1 MGKKSPAPPP
11 APDYAGAAQQQGIAN
26 LEAARLTARLSNP
39 NVITPLGG
47 QRVTYGRPQF
57 NRAAYDAA
65 MADWRSRQPQ
75 TPTAAAPQTVGIGG
89 GAMQPGGGSQRME
102 MGGGMYGGGVDL
114 GVSPEPMAS
123 KTDGMPAARR
133 EALEMGDDRAYTQ
146 GGRTDFTTL
155 PTGAQVPTAML
166 IGGGRFDASGMGPG
180 AARFQNYGGG
190 EYMGDV
196 MPTRE
201 MFTEMVDLDTP
212 TIEQYLTPEAEATLK
227 AQQRVERALSGLGEK
242 AIENVQKVYGT
253 DFTPQGLPAQ
263 QFQFGGYGN
272 LPTLPELQGQARADV
287 SALPVNFGPTAGQ
300 YGFAGGGPA
309 GVQFGGLD
317 TSGLAPVQTGV
328 GQFGTAQGGPA
339 AGTLQGLNLSGVGG
353 AQVNVTPGQFGM
365 AQGGPSGISA
375 SSFDAS
381 GLGMAGGGPG
391 GGAFGAAQGGV
402 GAPSL
407 RGQYDLTGVGD
418 VARAPGAAAAMQS
431 GPTAPTLQGQLDTSR
446 LAAMPVNA
454 GMTAQQAIMSR
465 LDPQLQRQR
474 AQLETQLANQG
485 LVRGGEAYGAA
496 ITEQQQQENDLRT
509 QAALQG
515 LSLDMAA
522 RQQGLGEAQAL
533 GGFANQAALAGFGAG
548 QQATAAQNAAAQQN
562 FQNELAR
569 QAAANQAQQQAFGQ
583 RAQAGQFGNEAQLAA
598 FQEAMQ
604 NQAAGNQ
611 AIGQNFGQAQAAQAM
626 ANQAQ
631 AQNFQQRMA
640 AGEFG
645 RQGQLMAFQ
654 TGQQAQQAQ
663 NAAMAQ
669 NFGQAMAV
677 DEAARAAQAQR
688 FGQAVTGT
696 QVGAALAGQ
705 QFEMGQQAQQAQ
717 NAAIAQNAQIALQ
730 SGQFANAAQAQQFA
744 QRLAAG
750 EFGRDAQMASFQ
762 TGQAAQ
768 EAVNRAIAQNFQ
780 QGIGAAGAYNTAA
793 AQQFGQ
799 NMDIAGL
806 YNATIAQNQQAAL
819 QQAQAQAALQ
829 AQGFNQAQAAANF
842 QNAQRQAALQEQLAL
857 RALPLNE
864 VAAIMGGAQVQM
876 PQFQAY
882 QGAEVGAAPI
892 FGATQAAGNFA
903 QQNYQNQIAR
913 QNAQMGL
920 YGSVLGGLG
929 GGIGQAGSVSK
940 FFG

>member
-65 MADWRSRQPQ
+65 MANYRARNPQ
-75 TPTAAAPQTVGIGG
+75 APATGAPQGAPSTVGVGG
-89 GAMQPGGGSQRME
+89 GAAMPTTGGGGVQMG
-102 MGGGMYGGGVDL
+102 GGGMYGGGVDL
-114 GVSPEPMAS
+114 GVTQEPMAL
-123 KTDGMPAARR
+123 KADGMPAARR
-133 EALEMGDDRAYTQ
+133 EALGMGDDFAYTQ
-146 GGRTDFTTL
+146 GGRANFTTL

-180 AARFQNYGGG
+180 QTQRFNQGYGGG

-227 AQQRVERALSGLGEK
+227 AQQRVELALSGLGEK
-242 AIENVQKVYGT
+242 AIENVQKIYGT
-253 DFTPQGLPAQ
+253 DFTPQGLPEQ
-263 QFQFGGYGN
+263 QFNFGGYGN
-272 LPTLPELQGQARADV
+272 LPTLPELQGRARSDV
-287 SALPVNFGPTAGQ
+287 PALPVNFGPTAGQ
-300 YGFAGGGPA
+300 YGMAAGGPQGLNL
-309 GVQFGGLD
+309 QGLD
-317 TSGLAPVQTGV
+317 TSGISGVQTGA

-339 AGTLQGLNLSGVGG
+339 A
-353 AQVNVTPGQFGM
+353 
-365 AQGGPSGISA
+365 
-375 SSFDAS
+375 
-381 GLGMAGGGPG
+381 
-391 GGAFGAAQGGV
+391 
-402 GAPSL
+402 
-407 RGQYDLTGVGD
+407 
-418 VARAPGAAAAMQS
+418 
-431 GPTAPTLQGQLDTSR
+431 PTLQGQLDTSS

-485 LVRGGEAYGAA
+485 LVRGGEAFNAA
-496 ITEQQQQENDLRT
+496 IAEQQQQENDLRT

-515 LSLDMAA
+515 ISLDMAA

-548 QQATAAQNAAAQQN
+548 QQAT
-562 FQNELAR
+562 
-569 QAAANQAQQQAFGQ
+569 G
-583 RAQAGQFGNEAQLAA
+583 
-598 FQEAMQ
+598 
-604 NQAAGNQ
+604 
-611 AIGQNFGQAQAAQAM
+611 
-626 ANQAQ
+626 
-631 AQNFQQRMA
+631 
-640 AGEFG
+640 
-645 RQGQLMAFQ
+645 
-654 TGQQAQQAQ
+654 
-663 NAAMAQ
+663 
-669 NFGQAMAV
+669 
-677 DEAARAAQAQR
+677 
-688 FGQAVTGT
+688 
-696 QVGAALAGQ
+696 
-705 QFEMGQQAQQAQ
+705 AQ
-717 NAAIAQNAQIALQ
+717 NAAIAQNAQLALQ
-730 SGQFANAAQAQQFA
+730 SGQFANQAQAQQFA

-780 QGIGAAGAYNTAA
+780 QGLGAAGAYNAA
-793 AQQFGQ
+793 AGQQFGQ
-799 NMDIAGL
+799 EMDIAGL
-806 YNATIAQNQQAAL
+806 YNASLAQNQQAAL

-903 QQNYQNQIAR
+903 QQNYGNQVSAY
-913 QNAQMGL
+913 NAKMGM
-920 YGSVLGGLG
+920 YGQLGGAIGAAAG
-929 GGIGQAGSVSK
+929 GPAGLSGFFTGSDRRLKSNIVRVATHPLGIGVYEYDIAGKRQRGVMADEVEKVMPEAVVTRSDGIKMVNY
-940 FFG
+940 GMLQ

>member
-65 MADWRSRQPQ
+65 MANYNARQAQKPSAPA
-75 TPTAAAPQTVGIGG
+75 TGAPQGAPSTVGVGG
-89 GAMQPGGGSQRME
+89 GAAMPTTGGGGVQMG
-102 MGGGMYGGGVDL
+102 GGGMYGGGVDL
-114 GVSPEPMAS
+114 GVTPEPTAS
-123 KTDGMPAARR
+123 KADGMPAARR
-133 EALEMGDDRAYTQ
+133 EALGMGDDFAYTQ
-146 GGRTDFTTL
+146 GGRADFTTL

-180 AARFQNYGGG
+180 QTQRFNQGYGGG
-190 EYMGDV
+190 EYLGDV

-212 TIEQYLTPEAEATLK
+212 TIEQYLTPEAQATLE
-227 AQQRVERALSGLGEK
+227 AQQRVERALSGLGEQ
-242 AIENVQKVYGT
+242 AIGRVQNVYGT

-272 LPTLPELQGQARADV
+272 LPTVPELQGRARSDV

-300 YGFAGGGPA
+300 YGMAAGGPQGLNL
-309 GVQFGGLD
+309 QGLD
-317 TSGLAPVQTGV
+317 TSGISGVQTGA

-339 AGTLQGLNLSGVGG
+339 A
-353 AQVNVTPGQFGM
+353 
-365 AQGGPSGISA
+365 
-375 SSFDAS
+375 
-381 GLGMAGGGPG
+381 
-391 GGAFGAAQGGV
+391 
-402 GAPSL
+402 
-407 RGQYDLTGVGD
+407 
-418 VARAPGAAAAMQS
+418 
-431 GPTAPTLQGQLDTSR
+431 PTLQGQLDISQ
-446 LAAMPVNA
+446 LAAMPVGA

-485 LVRGGEAYGAA
+485 LVRGGEAFNAA
-496 ITEQQQQENDLRT
+496 IAEQQQQENDLRT

-515 LSLDMAA
+515 ISLDMAA

-548 QQATAAQNAAAQQN
+548 QQAT
-562 FQNELAR
+562 
-569 QAAANQAQQQAFGQ
+569 G
-583 RAQAGQFGNEAQLAA
+583 
-598 FQEAMQ
+598 
-604 NQAAGNQ
+604 
-611 AIGQNFGQAQAAQAM
+611 
-626 ANQAQ
+626 
-631 AQNFQQRMA
+631 
-640 AGEFG
+640 
-645 RQGQLMAFQ
+645 
-654 TGQQAQQAQ
+654 
-663 NAAMAQ
+663 
-669 NFGQAMAV
+669 
-677 DEAARAAQAQR
+677 
-688 FGQAVTGT
+688 
-696 QVGAALAGQ
+696 
-705 QFEMGQQAQQAQ
+705 AQ
-717 NAAIAQNAQIALQ
+717 NAAIAQNAQLALQ
-730 SGQFANAAQAQQFA
+730 SGQFANQAQAQQFA

-780 QGIGAAGAYNTAA
+780 QGLGAAGAYNAA
-793 AQQFGQ
+793 AGQQFGQ
-799 NMDIAGL
+799 EMDIAGL
-806 YNATIAQNQQAAL
+806 YNASLAQNQQSAL

>member
-1 MGKKSPAPPP
+1 MGKKSPKPPP

-65 MADWRSRQPQ
+65 MANYRARNPQ
-75 TPTAAAPQTVGIGG
+75 APATGAPQGAPSTVGVGG
-89 GAMQPGGGSQRME
+89 GAAMPTTGGGGVQMG
-102 MGGGMYGGGVDL
+102 GGGMYGGGVDL
-114 GVSPEPMAS
+114 GVTQEPMAS
-123 KTDGMPAARR
+123 KADGMPAARR
-133 EALEMGDDRAYTQ
+133 EALGMGDDFAYTQ
-146 GGRTDFTTL
+146 GGRANFTTL

-180 AARFQNYGGG
+180 QTQRFNQGYGGG

-212 TIEQYLTPEAEATLK
+212 TIEQYLTPEAQATLE
-227 AQQRVERALSGLGEK
+227 AQQRVERALSGLGEQ
-242 AIENVQKVYGT
+242 AIGRVQNVYGT

-272 LPTLPELQGQARADV
+272 LPTLPELQGRARSDV

-300 YGFAGGGPA
+300 YGMAGGGPA
-309 GVQFGGLD
+309 SVQFGGLD

-339 AGTLQGLNLSGVGG
+339 
-353 AQVNVTPGQFGM
+353 
-365 AQGGPSGISA
+365 GIGA

-381 GLGMAGGGPG
+381 GLGMAAGGPS

-418 VARAPGAAAAMQS
+418 VARAPGAAAMAQG
-431 GPTAPTLQGQLDTSR
+431 GPMAPGLQGQLDTSQ
-446 LAAMPVNA
+446 LAAMPINA

-515 LSLDMAA
+515 ISLDMAA
-522 RQQGLGEAQAL
+522 RQQGLGEAQTL

-598 FQEAMQ
+598 FQAAMQ
-604 NQAAGNQ
+604 NQAAANQ

-631 AQNFQQRMA
+631 QQNFQQRMA

-663 NAAMAQ
+663 NAA
-669 NFGQAMAV
+669 
-677 DEAARAAQAQR
+677 
-688 FGQAVTGT
+688 
-696 QVGAALAGQ
+696 
-705 QFEMGQQAQQAQ
+705 
-717 NAAIAQNAQIALQ
+717 IAQNAQIALQ
-730 SGQFANAAQAQQFA
+730 SGQFANQAQAQQFA

-780 QGIGAAGAYNTAA
+780 QGLGAAGAYNAA
-793 AQQFGQ
+793 AGQQFGQ
-799 NMDIAGL
+799 EMDIAGL
-806 YNATIAQNQQAAL
+806 YNASLAQNQQAAL

-892 FGATQAAGNFA
+892 FGAQQAAGNFA

>member
-65 MADWRSRQPQ
+65 MANYNARQAQKPSAPA
-75 TPTAAAPQTVGIGG
+75 TGAPQGAPSTVGVGGDAAMPTTGG
-89 GAMQPGGGSQRME
+89 GGVQMG
-102 MGGGMYGGGVDL
+102 GGGMYGGGVDL
-114 GVSPEPMAS
+114 GVTPEPMAS
-123 KTDGMPAARR
+123 KADGMPAARR
-133 EALEMGDDRAYTQ
+133 EALGISDDRAYTQ
-146 GGRTDFTTL
+146 GGQTDFTTL

-166 IGGGRFDASGMGPG
+166 IGGGRFDASSMGPG
-180 AARFQNYGGG
+180 QTQRFNQGYGGG
-190 EYMGDV
+190 EYLGDV

-212 TIEQYLTPEAEATLK
+212 TIEQYLTPEAQATLE
-227 AQQRVERALSGLGEK
+227 AQQRVERALSGLGET
-242 AIENVQKVYGT
+242 AIGRVQNVYGT

-272 LPTLPELQGQARADV
+272 LPTLPELQGRARSDV

-300 YGFAGGGPA
+300 YGMAAGGPQGLNL
-309 GVQFGGLD
+309 QGLD
-317 TSGLAPVQTGV
+317 TSGISGVQTGA

-339 AGTLQGLNLSGVGG
+339 A
-353 AQVNVTPGQFGM
+353 
-365 AQGGPSGISA
+365 
-375 SSFDAS
+375 
-381 GLGMAGGGPG
+381 
-391 GGAFGAAQGGV
+391 
-402 GAPSL
+402 
-407 RGQYDLTGVGD
+407 
-418 VARAPGAAAAMQS
+418 
-431 GPTAPTLQGQLDTSR
+431 PTLQGQLDTSQ
-446 LAAMPVNA
+446 LAAMPIGA

-485 LVRGGEAYGAA
+485 LVRGGEAFNAA
-496 ITEQQQQENDLRT
+496 IAEQQQQENDLRT

-515 LSLDMAA
+515 ISLDMAA

-548 QQATAAQNAAAQQN
+548 QQAT
-562 FQNELAR
+562 
-569 QAAANQAQQQAFGQ
+569 G
-583 RAQAGQFGNEAQLAA
+583 
-598 FQEAMQ
+598 
-604 NQAAGNQ
+604 
-611 AIGQNFGQAQAAQAM
+611 
-626 ANQAQ
+626 
-631 AQNFQQRMA
+631 
-640 AGEFG
+640 
-645 RQGQLMAFQ
+645 
-654 TGQQAQQAQ
+654 
-663 NAAMAQ
+663 
-669 NFGQAMAV
+669 
-677 DEAARAAQAQR
+677 
-688 FGQAVTGT
+688 
-696 QVGAALAGQ
+696 
-705 QFEMGQQAQQAQ
+705 AQ
-717 NAAIAQNAQIALQ
+717 NAAIAQNAQLALQ
-730 SGQFANAAQAQQFA
+730 SGQFANQAQAQQFA

-780 QGIGAAGAYNTAA
+780 QGLGAAGAYNAA
-793 AQQFGQ
+793 AGQQFGQ
-799 NMDIAGL
+799 EMDIAGL
-806 YNATIAQNQQAAL
+806 YNASLAQNQQAAL

-829 AQGFNQAQAAANF
+829 AQGFNQAQAAASF

-903 QQNYQNQIAR
+903 QQNYANQTAAY
-913 QNAQMGL
+913 NAKMGM
-920 YGSVLGGLG
+920 YGQLGGALGAAAG
-929 GGIGQAGSVSK
+929 GG
-940 FFG
+940 FFGKPFG

>member
-1 MGKKSPAPPP
+1 MGKKSPKPPP

-65 MADWRSRQPQ
+65 MANYRARNPQ
-75 TPTAAAPQTVGIGG
+75 APATGAPQGAPSTVGVGG
-89 GAMQPGGGSQRME
+89 GAAMPTTGGGGVQMG
-102 MGGGMYGGGVDL
+102 GGGMYGGGVDL
-114 GVSPEPMAS
+114 GVTQEPMAS
-123 KTDGMPAARR
+123 KADGMPAARR
-133 EALEMGDDRAYTQ
+133 EALGMGDDLAYTQ
-146 GGRTDFTTL
+146 GGRADFTTL

-180 AARFQNYGGG
+180 QTQRFNQGYGGG
-190 EYMGDV
+190 EYLGDV

-212 TIEQYLTPEAEATLK
+212 TIEQYLTPEAQATLE
-227 AQQRVERALSGLGEK
+227 AQQRVERALSGLGEQ
-242 AIENVQKVYGT
+242 AIGRVQNVYGT

-272 LPTLPELQGQARADV
+272 LPTAPELQGRARSDV

-300 YGFAGGGPA
+300 YGMAAGGPQGLNL
-309 GVQFGGLD
+309 QGLD
-317 TSGLAPVQTGV
+317 TSGISGVQTGA

-339 AGTLQGLNLSGVGG
+339 A
-353 AQVNVTPGQFGM
+353 
-365 AQGGPSGISA
+365 
-375 SSFDAS
+375 
-381 GLGMAGGGPG
+381 
-391 GGAFGAAQGGV
+391 
-402 GAPSL
+402 
-407 RGQYDLTGVGD
+407 
-418 VARAPGAAAAMQS
+418 
-431 GPTAPTLQGQLDTSR
+431 PTLQGQLDTSQ

-485 LVRGGEAYGAA
+485 LVRGGEAFNAA
-496 ITEQQQQENDLRT
+496 IAEQQQQENDLRT

-515 LSLDMAA
+515 ISLDMAA

-548 QQATAAQNAAAQQN
+548 QQAT
-562 FQNELAR
+562 
-569 QAAANQAQQQAFGQ
+569 G
-583 RAQAGQFGNEAQLAA
+583 
-598 FQEAMQ
+598 
-604 NQAAGNQ
+604 
-611 AIGQNFGQAQAAQAM
+611 
-626 ANQAQ
+626 
-631 AQNFQQRMA
+631 
-640 AGEFG
+640 
-645 RQGQLMAFQ
+645 
-654 TGQQAQQAQ
+654 
-663 NAAMAQ
+663 
-669 NFGQAMAV
+669 
-677 DEAARAAQAQR
+677 
-688 FGQAVTGT
+688 
-696 QVGAALAGQ
+696 
-705 QFEMGQQAQQAQ
+705 AQ
-717 NAAIAQNAQIALQ
+717 NAAIAQNAQLALQ
-730 SGQFANAAQAQQFA
+730 SGQFANQAQAQQFA

-780 QGIGAAGAYNTAA
+780 QGLGAAGAYNAA
-793 AQQFGQ
+793 AGQQFGQ
-799 NMDIAGL
+799 EMDIAGL
-806 YNATIAQNQQAAL
+806 YNASLAQNQQAAL

-920 YGSVLGGLG
+920 YGSLAGMAGTALGGPLG
-929 GGIGQAGSVSK
+929 GAIGKSM
-940 FFG
+940 FGG

>member
-1 MGKKSPAPPP
+1 MGKKSPKPPP
-11 APDYAGAAQQQGIAN
+11 APDYAGAAQQQGQAN
-26 LEAARLTARLSNP
+26 LDAARLTARISNP
-39 NVITPLGG
+39 NIQTPLGG
-47 QRVTYGRPQF
+47 QRVTFGRKQF
-57 NRAAYDAA
+57 DKAGYDAA
-65 MADWRSRQPQ
+65 MAQYRARQAQ
-75 TPTAAAPQTVGIGG
+75 TTGAPAAGNAPPTAPVNIGG
-89 GAMQPGGGSQRME
+89 GAAQPTTGGGGVQ

-114 GVSPEPMAS
+114 GVTTEPTAQKGMAAA
-123 KTDGMPAARR
+123 TRAQQQGM
-133 EALEMGDDRAYTQ
+133 DYTQ
-146 GGRTDFTTL
+146 SYGGDMPL
-155 PTGAQVPTAML
+155 
-166 IGGGRFDASGMGPG
+166 GGGRFDASGMGPG
-180 AARFQNYGGG
+180 AATRAGQGYRSNQ
-190 EYMGDV
+190 YMGDV
-196 MPTRE
+196 EPTEE
-201 MFTEMVDLDTP
+201 MFTSMVDLDTP
-212 TIEQYLTPEAEATLK
+212 NIEQYLTPEAQATLE
-227 AQQRVERALSGLGEK
+227 AQQRVERALSGLGEQ
-242 AIENVQKVYGT
+242 AIGRVQNVYGT

-272 LPTLPELQGQARADV
+272 LPTAPELQGRARSDV

-300 YGFAGGGPA
+300 YGMAAGGPQGLNL
-309 GVQFGGLD
+309 QGLD
-317 TSGLAPVQTGV
+317 TSGISGVQTGA

-339 AGTLQGLNLSGVGG
+339 A
-353 AQVNVTPGQFGM
+353 
-365 AQGGPSGISA
+365 
-375 SSFDAS
+375 
-381 GLGMAGGGPG
+381 
-391 GGAFGAAQGGV
+391 
-402 GAPSL
+402 
-407 RGQYDLTGVGD
+407 
-418 VARAPGAAAAMQS
+418 
-431 GPTAPTLQGQLDTSR
+431 PTLQGQLDTSQ

-485 LVRGGEAYGAA
+485 LVRGGEAFNAA
-496 ITEQQQQENDLRT
+496 IAEQQQQENDLRT

-515 LSLDMAA
+515 ISLDMAA

-548 QQATAAQNAAAQQN
+548 QQAT
-562 FQNELAR
+562 
-569 QAAANQAQQQAFGQ
+569 G
-583 RAQAGQFGNEAQLAA
+583 
-598 FQEAMQ
+598 
-604 NQAAGNQ
+604 
-611 AIGQNFGQAQAAQAM
+611 
-626 ANQAQ
+626 
-631 AQNFQQRMA
+631 
-640 AGEFG
+640 
-645 RQGQLMAFQ
+645 
-654 TGQQAQQAQ
+654 
-663 NAAMAQ
+663 
-669 NFGQAMAV
+669 
-677 DEAARAAQAQR
+677 
-688 FGQAVTGT
+688 
-696 QVGAALAGQ
+696 
-705 QFEMGQQAQQAQ
+705 AQ
-717 NAAIAQNAQIALQ
+717 NAAIAQNAQLALQ
-730 SGQFANAAQAQQFA
+730 SGQFANQAQAQQFA

-780 QGIGAAGAYNTAA
+780 QGLGAAGAYNAA
-793 AQQFGQ
+793 AGQQFGQ
-799 NMDIAGL
+799 EMDIAGL
-806 YNATIAQNQQAAL
+806 YNASLAQNQQAAL

>member
-1 MGKKSPAPPP
+1 MGKKSPKPPP
-11 APDYAGAAQQQGIAN
+11 APDYAAAAQQQGQAN
-26 LEAARLTARLSNP
+26 LDAARLTARISNP
-39 NVITPLGG
+39 NIQTPLGG
-47 QRVTYGRPQF
+47 QRVTFGRKQF
-57 NRAAYDAA
+57 DKAGYDAA
-65 MADWRSRQPQ
+65 MAQYRARQAQ
-75 TPTAAAPQTVGIGG
+75 TTGAPAAGNAPPTAPVNIGG
-89 GAMQPGGGSQRME
+89 GAAQPTTGGGGVQ

-114 GVSPEPMAS
+114 GVTTEPTAQKGMAAA
-123 KTDGMPAARR
+123 TRAQQQGM
-133 EALEMGDDRAYTQ
+133 DYTQ
-146 GGRTDFTTL
+146 SYGGDMPL
-155 PTGAQVPTAML
+155 
-166 IGGGRFDASGMGPG
+166 GGGRFDASGMGPG
-180 AARFQNYGGG
+180 AATRAGQGYRSNQ
-190 EYMGDV
+190 YMGDV
-196 MPTRE
+196 EPTEE
-201 MFTEMVDLDTP
+201 MFTSMVDLDTP
-212 TIEQYLTPEAEATLK
+212 NIEQYLTPEAQATLE
-227 AQQRVERALSGLGEK
+227 AQQRVERALSGLGEQ
-242 AIENVQKVYGT
+242 AIGRVQNVYGT

-272 LPTLPELQGQARADV
+272 LPTAPELQGRARSDV

-300 YGFAGGGPA
+300 YGMAAGGPQGLNL
-309 GVQFGGLD
+309 QGLD
-317 TSGLAPVQTGV
+317 TSGISGVQTGA

-339 AGTLQGLNLSGVGG
+339 A
-353 AQVNVTPGQFGM
+353 
-365 AQGGPSGISA
+365 
-375 SSFDAS
+375 
-381 GLGMAGGGPG
+381 
-391 GGAFGAAQGGV
+391 
-402 GAPSL
+402 
-407 RGQYDLTGVGD
+407 
-418 VARAPGAAAAMQS
+418 
-431 GPTAPTLQGQLDTSR
+431 PTLQGQLDTSN
-446 LAAMPVNA
+446 LAAMPVGA

-485 LVRGGEAYGAA
+485 LVRGGEAFNAA

-515 LSLDMAA
+515 ISLDMAA

-548 QQATAAQNAAAQQN
+548 QQAT
-562 FQNELAR
+562 
-569 QAAANQAQQQAFGQ
+569 G
-583 RAQAGQFGNEAQLAA
+583 
-598 FQEAMQ
+598 
-604 NQAAGNQ
+604 
-611 AIGQNFGQAQAAQAM
+611 
-626 ANQAQ
+626 
-631 AQNFQQRMA
+631 
-640 AGEFG
+640 
-645 RQGQLMAFQ
+645 
-654 TGQQAQQAQ
+654 
-663 NAAMAQ
+663 
-669 NFGQAMAV
+669 
-677 DEAARAAQAQR
+677 
-688 FGQAVTGT
+688 
-696 QVGAALAGQ
+696 
-705 QFEMGQQAQQAQ
+705 AQ
-717 NAAIAQNAQIALQ
+717 NAAIAQNAQLALQ
-730 SGQFANAAQAQQFA
+730 SGQFANQAQAQQFA

-780 QGIGAAGAYNTAA
+780 QGLGAAGAYNAA
-793 AQQFGQ
+793 AGQQFGQ
-799 NMDIAGL
+799 EMDIAGL
-806 YNATIAQNQQAAL
+806 YNASLAQNQQAAL

>member
-1 MGKKSPAPPP
+1 MRAVFWDTVMGKKSPKPPP

-65 MADWRSRQPQ
+65 MANYRARNPQ
-75 TPTAAAPQTVGIGG
+75 APATGAPQGAPSTVGVGG
-89 GAMQPGGGSQRME
+89 GAAMPTTGGGGVQMG
-102 MGGGMYGGGVDL
+102 GGGMYGGGVDL
-114 GVSPEPMAS
+114 GVTPEPMAS
-123 KTDGMPAARR
+123 KADGMPAARR
-133 EALEMGDDRAYTQ
+133 EALGMGDDLAYTQ
-146 GGRTDFTTL
+146 GGRANFTTL

-180 AARFQNYGGG
+180 QTQRFNQGYGGG
-190 EYMGDV
+190 EYLGDV

-212 TIEQYLTPEAEATLK
+212 TIEQYLTPEAQATLE
-227 AQQRVERALSGLGEK
+227 AQQRVERALSGLGEQ
-242 AIENVQKVYGT
+242 AIGRVQNVYGT
-253 DFTPQGLPAQ
+253 DFTPQGLPEQ
-263 QFQFGGYGN
+263 QFNFGGYGN
-272 LPTLPELQGQARADV
+272 LPTLPELQGRARSDV

-300 YGFAGGGPA
+300 YGMAAGGPQGLNL
-309 GVQFGGLD
+309 QGLD
-317 TSGLAPVQTGV
+317 TSGISGVQTGA

-339 AGTLQGLNLSGVGG
+339 A
-353 AQVNVTPGQFGM
+353 
-365 AQGGPSGISA
+365 
-375 SSFDAS
+375 
-381 GLGMAGGGPG
+381 
-391 GGAFGAAQGGV
+391 
-402 GAPSL
+402 
-407 RGQYDLTGVGD
+407 
-418 VARAPGAAAAMQS
+418 
-431 GPTAPTLQGQLDTSR
+431 PTLQGQLDTSQ

-485 LVRGGEAYGAA
+485 LVRGGEAFNAA
-496 ITEQQQQENDLRT
+496 IAEQQQQENDLRT

-515 LSLDMAA
+515 ISLDMAA

-548 QQATAAQNAAAQQN
+548 QQAT
-562 FQNELAR
+562 
-569 QAAANQAQQQAFGQ
+569 G
-583 RAQAGQFGNEAQLAA
+583 
-598 FQEAMQ
+598 
-604 NQAAGNQ
+604 
-611 AIGQNFGQAQAAQAM
+611 
-626 ANQAQ
+626 
-631 AQNFQQRMA
+631 
-640 AGEFG
+640 
-645 RQGQLMAFQ
+645 
-654 TGQQAQQAQ
+654 
-663 NAAMAQ
+663 
-669 NFGQAMAV
+669 
-677 DEAARAAQAQR
+677 
-688 FGQAVTGT
+688 
-696 QVGAALAGQ
+696 
-705 QFEMGQQAQQAQ
+705 AQ
-717 NAAIAQNAQIALQ
+717 NAAIAQNAQLALQ
-730 SGQFANAAQAQQFA
+730 SGQFANQAQAQQFA

-780 QGIGAAGAYNTAA
+780 QGLGAAGAYNAA
-793 AQQFGQ
+793 AGQQFGQ
-799 NMDIAGL
+799 EMDIAGL
-806 YNATIAQNQQAAL
+806 YNASLAQNQQAAL

-929 GGIGQAGSVSK
+929 SGIGQAGSVSK

>member
-1 MGKKSPAPPP
+1 M
-11 APDYAGAAQQQGIAN
+11 
-26 LEAARLTARLSNP
+26 
-39 NVITPLGG
+39 
-47 QRVTYGRPQF
+47 
-57 NRAAYDAA
+57 
-65 MADWRSRQPQ
+65 
-75 TPTAAAPQTVGIGG
+75 
-89 GAMQPGGGSQRME
+89 
-102 MGGGMYGGGVDL
+102 
-114 GVSPEPMAS
+114 GVSPEPTAM
-123 KTDGMPAARR
+123 KFDGMPAARR
-133 EALEMGDDRAYTQ
+133 QALGIEDRDYTQ
-146 GGRTDFTTL
+146 GFTTL
-155 PTGAQVPTAML
+155 PTGAQVPTSML
-166 IGGGRFDASGMGPG
+166 IGGGRLDSSGMGPG
-180 AARFQNYGGG
+180 QMTRAGQGYDPSFSQYG
-190 EYMGDV
+190 YTGDV

-212 TIEQYLTPEAEATLK
+212 TIEQYLTPEAQATLK
-227 AQQRVERALSGLGEK
+227 AQQRVELALSGLGEK
-242 AIENVQKVYGT
+242 AIENVQKIYGT
-253 DFTPQGLPAQ
+253 DFTPQGLPEQ
-263 QFQFGGYGN
+263 QFNFGGYGN
-272 LPTLPELQGQARADV
+272 LPTLPELQGRARSDV

-300 YGFAGGGPA
+300 YGMAAGGP
-309 GVQFGGLD
+309 
-317 TSGLAPVQTGV
+317 
-328 GQFGTAQGGPA
+328 
-339 AGTLQGLNLSGVGG
+339 QGLNLEG
-353 AQVNVTPGQFGM
+353 
-365 AQGGPSGISA
+365 
-375 SSFDAS
+375 FDAS
-381 GLGMAGGGPG
+381 GLGMAAGGPS

-418 VARAPGAAAAMQS
+418 VARAPGAAAMAQG
-431 GPTAPTLQGQLDTSR
+431 GPMAPGLQGQLDTSS

-485 LVRGGEAYGAA
+485 LVRGGEAFNAA

-515 LSLDMAA
+515 ISLDMAA

-598 FQEAMQ
+598 FQAAMQ

-631 AQNFQQRMA
+631 QQNFQQRMA

-645 RQGQLMAFQ
+645 RQSQL
-654 TGQQAQQAQ
+654 
-663 NAAMAQ
+663 
-669 NFGQAMAV
+669 
-677 DEAARAAQAQR
+677 
-688 FGQAVTGT
+688 
-696 QVGAALAGQ
+696 
-705 QFEMGQQAQQAQ
+705 
-717 NAAIAQNAQIALQ
+717 
-730 SGQFANAAQAQQFA
+730 S
-744 QRLAAG
+744 
-750 EFGRDAQMASFQ
+750 SFQ
-762 TGQAAQ
+762 TQQAAQ
-768 EAVNRAIAQNFQ
+768 DAANRAIAQNFQ
-780 QGIGAAGAYNTAA
+780 QGMGAAGAYNAA
-793 AQQFGQ
+793 AGQQFGQ
-799 NMDIAGL
+799 EMDIAGL
-806 YNATIAQNQQAAL
+806 YNASLAQNQQAAL

-920 YGSVLGGLG
+920 YGSLAGMAGTALGGPLG
-929 GGIGQAGSVSK
+929 GAIGKSM
-940 FFG
+940 FGG

>member
-1 MGKKSPAPPP
+1 MGKKSPKPPP

-65 MADWRSRQPQ
+65 MANYRARNPQ
-75 TPTAAAPQTVGIGG
+75 APATGAPQGAPSTVGVGG
-89 GAMQPGGGSQRME
+89 GAAMPTTGGGGVQMG
-102 MGGGMYGGGVDL
+102 GGGMYGGGVDL
-114 GVSPEPMAS
+114 GVTQEPMAS
-123 KTDGMPAARR
+123 KADGMPAARR
-133 EALEMGDDRAYTQ
+133 EALGMGDDLAYTQ
-146 GGRTDFTTL
+146 GGRADFTTL

-180 AARFQNYGGG
+180 QTQRFNQGYGGG
-190 EYMGDV
+190 EYLGDV

-212 TIEQYLTPEAEATLK
+212 TIEQYLTPEAQATLE
-227 AQQRVERALSGLGEK
+227 AQQRVERALSGLGEQ
-242 AIENVQKVYGT
+242 AIGRVQNVYGT

-272 LPTLPELQGQARADV
+272 LPTAPELQGRARSDV

-300 YGFAGGGPA
+300 YGMAAGGPQGLNL
-309 GVQFGGLD
+309 QGLD
-317 TSGLAPVQTGV
+317 TSGISGVQTGA

-339 AGTLQGLNLSGVGG
+339 A
-353 AQVNVTPGQFGM
+353 
-365 AQGGPSGISA
+365 
-375 SSFDAS
+375 
-381 GLGMAGGGPG
+381 
-391 GGAFGAAQGGV
+391 
-402 GAPSL
+402 
-407 RGQYDLTGVGD
+407 
-418 VARAPGAAAAMQS
+418 
-431 GPTAPTLQGQLDTSR
+431 PTLQGQLDTSQ

-485 LVRGGEAYGAA
+485 LVRGGEAFNAA
-496 ITEQQQQENDLRT
+496 IAEQQQQENDLRT

-515 LSLDMAA
+515 ISLDMAA

-548 QQATAAQNAAAQQN
+548 QQAT
-562 FQNELAR
+562 
-569 QAAANQAQQQAFGQ
+569 G
-583 RAQAGQFGNEAQLAA
+583 
-598 FQEAMQ
+598 
-604 NQAAGNQ
+604 
-611 AIGQNFGQAQAAQAM
+611 
-626 ANQAQ
+626 
-631 AQNFQQRMA
+631 
-640 AGEFG
+640 
-645 RQGQLMAFQ
+645 
-654 TGQQAQQAQ
+654 
-663 NAAMAQ
+663 
-669 NFGQAMAV
+669 
-677 DEAARAAQAQR
+677 
-688 FGQAVTGT
+688 
-696 QVGAALAGQ
+696 
-705 QFEMGQQAQQAQ
+705 AQ
-717 NAAIAQNAQIALQ
+717 NAAIAQNAQLALQ
-730 SGQFANAAQAQQFA
+730 SGQFANQAQAQQFA

-780 QGIGAAGAYNTAA
+780 QGLGAAGAYNAA
-793 AQQFGQ
+793 AGQQFGQ
-799 NMDIAGL
+799 EMDIAGL
-806 YNATIAQNQQAAL
+806 YNASLAQNQQAAL

-864 VAAIMGGAQVQM
+864 VAAIMGGAQVQL

>member
-1 MGKKSPAPPP
+1 MGKKSPKPPP

-65 MADWRSRQPQ
+65 MANYNARQAQKPSAPA
-75 TPTAAAPQTVGIGG
+75 TGAPQGAPSTVGVGG
-89 GAMQPGGGSQRME
+89 GAAMPTTGGGGVQ

-114 GVSPEPMAS
+114 GVTPEPMAS
-123 KTDGMPAARR
+123 KADGMPAARR
-133 EALEMGDDRAYTQ
+133 EALGMGDDRAYTQ
-146 GGRTDFTTL
+146 GGRADFTTL

-180 AARFQNYGGG
+180 QTQRFNQGYGGG

-212 TIEQYLTPEAEATLK
+212 TIEQYLTPEAQATLE
-227 AQQRVERALSGLGEK
+227 AQQRVERALSGLGEQ
-242 AIENVQKVYGT
+242 AIGRVQNVYGT

-272 LPTLPELQGQARADV
+272 LPTLPELQGRARSDV

-300 YGFAGGGPA
+300 YGMAAGGPQGLNL
-309 GVQFGGLD
+309 QGLD
-317 TSGLAPVQTGV
+317 TSGISGVQTGA

-339 AGTLQGLNLSGVGG
+339 A
-353 AQVNVTPGQFGM
+353 
-365 AQGGPSGISA
+365 
-375 SSFDAS
+375 
-381 GLGMAGGGPG
+381 
-391 GGAFGAAQGGV
+391 
-402 GAPSL
+402 
-407 RGQYDLTGVGD
+407 
-418 VARAPGAAAAMQS
+418 
-431 GPTAPTLQGQLDTSR
+431 PTLQGQLDTSQ
-446 LAAMPVNA
+446 LAAMPVGA

-485 LVRGGEAYGAA
+485 LVRGGEAFNAA
-496 ITEQQQQENDLRT
+496 IAEQQQQENDLRT

-515 LSLDMAA
+515 ISLDMAA

-548 QQATAAQNAAAQQN
+548 QQAT
-562 FQNELAR
+562 
-569 QAAANQAQQQAFGQ
+569 G
-583 RAQAGQFGNEAQLAA
+583 
-598 FQEAMQ
+598 
-604 NQAAGNQ
+604 
-611 AIGQNFGQAQAAQAM
+611 
-626 ANQAQ
+626 
-631 AQNFQQRMA
+631 
-640 AGEFG
+640 
-645 RQGQLMAFQ
+645 
-654 TGQQAQQAQ
+654 
-663 NAAMAQ
+663 
-669 NFGQAMAV
+669 
-677 DEAARAAQAQR
+677 
-688 FGQAVTGT
+688 
-696 QVGAALAGQ
+696 
-705 QFEMGQQAQQAQ
+705 AQ
-717 NAAIAQNAQIALQ
+717 NAAIAQNAQLALQ
-730 SGQFANAAQAQQFA
+730 SGQFANQAQAQQFA

-780 QGIGAAGAYNTAA
+780 QGLGAAGAYNAA
-793 AQQFGQ
+793 AGQQFGQ
-799 NMDIAGL
+799 EMDIAGL
-806 YNATIAQNQQAAL
+806 YNASLAQNQQAAL

-903 QQNYQNQIAR
+903 QQNYGNQVSAY
-913 QNAQMGL
+913 NAKMGM
-920 YGSVLGGLG
+920 YGQLGGAVGAAAG
-929 GGIGQAGSVSK
+929 GG
-940 FFG
+940 FFGKPFG